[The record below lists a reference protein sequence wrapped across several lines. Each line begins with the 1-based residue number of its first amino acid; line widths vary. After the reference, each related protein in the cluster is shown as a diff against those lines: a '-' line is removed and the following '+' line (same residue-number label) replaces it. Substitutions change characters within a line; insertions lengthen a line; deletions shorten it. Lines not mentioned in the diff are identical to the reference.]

1 MTEQTAADQAAADV
15 EREEIEK
22 LLPWYVTGTL
32 DCAERAR
39 VESYLARNPH
49 TCAQLD
55 LIRAEREQAVLAN
68 EALGSPAAAG
78 ALDRLMASLPTARPS
93 LSQRLTGGSPF
104 QRVVDFF
111 TAPTGRGV
119 RWAGFAA
126 AAVVLVLA
134 AAITCLLVRHSG
146 TYQTAVGQ
154 SRGDGVSALIA
165 FVDEARAPAIA
176 GLLVEFD
183 ASIVDGPKPGGVYKI
198 RLRTVVRPQSEK
210 DALLR
215 RLAERRDIVRVL
227 LPSRD

>member
-1 MTEQTAADQAAADV
+1 MTEQAAADV

-32 DCAERAR
+32 DCADRAR
-39 VESYLARNPH
+39 VESYLARSPH
-49 TCAQLD
+49 ACAQLD
-55 LIRAEREQAVLAN
+55 LIRAEREQAVFAN
-68 EALGSPAAAG
+68 EALGSPSAG

-93 LSQRLTGGSPF
+93 LSQRVTGGGPF
-104 QRVVDFF
+104 QRVADFF
-111 TAPTGRGV
+111 TAPTARGV
-119 RWAGFAA
+119 RWAAFAA
-126 AAVVLVLA
+126 AAVVVVQA

-176 GLLVEFD
+176 RLLVEFD

-198 RLRTVVRPQSEK
+198 RLRTVDRPQSEK

-215 RLAERRDIVRVL
+215 RLAERRDIVRVV